1 MRRRARPRRVAR
13 GTGGSSRPPGL
24 SGAPGPT
31 LAAQADR
38 INPLPSRD
46 SSNALL
52 AVLHDGHWR
61 PRAWGRFIALATIRS
76 VHQASRH
83 PRPLLESTLIH
94 AAMAVLSGR
103 RGLVWIGTSWVM
115 AVTHLGML
123 EGHRSIGVPNA
134 LTLVRATLP
143 AIEHRLGRA
152 VPVVSLLTDFADGKI
167 ARATGTVTSFGT
179 QADFLADT
187 AFWTWFI
194 VRHEP
199 SRVIRGLTF
208 AAWTVP
214 VIAIATASITAG
226 RMLDV
231 PRSAW
236 FRPAAAME
244 VVIGVR
250 AVWRAYGHRDGSSL
264 FTWGH

>member
-1 MRRRARPRRVAR
+1 MRRRAAGRRRASGQTLTAR
-13 GTGGSSRPPGL
+13 
-24 SGAPGPT
+24 
-31 LAAQADR
+31 AAQ
-38 INPLPSRD
+38 INAAQSRD

-52 AVLHDGHWR
+52 AVLHEGHWR
-61 PRAWGRFIALATIRS
+61 PRAWLRFVALATLRS
-76 VHQASRH
+76 VHQAKAH
-83 PRPLLESTLIH
+83 PRPLVEATAIH
-94 AAMAVLSGR
+94 VAMAALSNR
-103 RGLVWIGTSWVM
+103 RGLIWIATSWVM

-123 EGHRSIGVPNA
+123 QGRASIGVPNA
-134 LTLVRATLP
+134 LTLVRANLP
-143 AIEHRLGRA
+143 AIEHRLGRS
-152 VPVVSLLTDFADGKI
+152 VPVLSLLTDFADGKI
-167 ARATGTVTSFGT
+167 ARATGAVTPFGT

-199 SRVIRGLTF
+199 SRAVTALTF

-214 VIAIATASITAG
+214 VIGIAAASITAG

-244 VVIGVR
+244 VFIGAR
-250 AVWRAYGHRDGSSL
+250 AVLRL
-264 FTWGH
+264 FTREH